1 MKIPKTLLFVLT
13 NALLMLTHSSCTT
26 PGGDKLIEND
36 QSRFSQQVRGLPD
49 RESSEQENAYKA
61 AQRKADMTKK

>member
-1 MKIPKTLLFVLT
+1 
-13 NALLMLTHSSCTT
+13 
-26 PGGDKLIEND
+26 LIEND